1 MLLGRDEIIDSLVS
15 QSVRRQLVTI
25 VGSAGVGK
33 SFLASAIA
41 GRTASRYA
49 NGTVFVDL
57 ASVDDERPLE
67 LSLAAALGIPPA
79 SGRRA
84 NDIAAKDRAT
94 NSCR

>member
-1 MLLGRDEIIDSLVS
+1 MLLGRDEIIDSLAS
-15 QSVRRQLVTI
+15 QSVRRQLVAI

-41 GRTASRYA
+41 RRIASRYA

-57 ASVDDERPLE
+57 VSVDDERPLE

-79 SGRRA
+79 SGRWA

>member
-1 MLLGRDEIIDSLVS
+1 MLLRRDEIIDSLAS

-25 VGSAGVGK
+25 VGSAGGK

>member
-1 MLLGRDEIIDSLVS
+1 MLLGRDEIIDSLAS

-49 NGTVFVDL
+49 NGTVFVDQC
-57 ASVDDERPLE
+57 RRR
-67 LSLAAALGIPPA
+67 AAAGAVPGGGVGNPA
-79 SGRRA
+79 CLWTPG
-84 NDIAAKDRAT
+84 K
-94 NSCR
+94 